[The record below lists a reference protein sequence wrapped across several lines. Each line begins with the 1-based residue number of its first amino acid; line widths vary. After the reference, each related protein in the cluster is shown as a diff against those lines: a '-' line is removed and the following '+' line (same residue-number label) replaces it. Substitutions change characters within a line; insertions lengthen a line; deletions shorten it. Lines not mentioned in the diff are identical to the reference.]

1 MRRITKL
8 FIAITVLI
16 AAFLLSLTPIFIP
29 QAKEEELKTATVTL
43 GAYRYEVVGFKPRR
57 RGSSDIKA
65 MIFQASDGQ
74 QYQVAMFYDDEAE
87 ALTGHTVTVRYVE
100 DGGSYLGTHMIADM
114 TEGEETH
121 YTLAEWNQF
130 QRRRMWLIPLMLWA
144 PILLTLVLVIEDL
157 FSVSGRVKRYIRG
170 TRKKNARAEQLAEL
184 QNRPR
189 NFPNTTWQT
198 ADGRL
203 TFTVDE
209 QGRASGV
216 IRVQEGEGVRS
227 IPVIFDDAAHTTIR
241 IAPLEAGERVGRYIE
256 IWEGDYD
263 YPDRFTAKPLKTTYF
278 KKGKTL
284 TVRRRDGEGL

>member
-8 FIAITVLI
+8 FIVITVLI
-16 AAFLLSLTPIFIP
+16 AAFLLYLTPIFIP

-43 GAYRYEVVGFKPRR
+43 GTYRYEAVGFKPRR

-74 QYQVAMFYDDEAE
+74 QYQIAMFYDDEAE

-189 NFPNTTWQT
+189 NLPNTTWQT
-198 ADGRL
+198 EDGKL
-203 TFTVDE
+203 IFTVDE
-209 QGRASGV
+209 QGRATGV
-216 IRVQEGEGVRS
+216 IRVPEGDGTRS
-227 IPVIFDDAAHTTIR
+227 IPVIFDDTAHTTIR

-263 YPDRFTAKPLKTTYF
+263 HPDRFTAKPLKTAYF
-278 KKGKTL
+278 KKGKTIRIERK
-284 TVRRRDGEGL
+284 TP

>member
-1 MRRITKL
+1 VRRITKL
-8 FIAITVLI
+8 FIVITVLI
-16 AAFLLSLTPIFIP
+16 AAFLLCLTPIFIP

-43 GAYRYEVVGFKPRR
+43 GTYRYEVVGFKPRR
-57 RGSSDIKA
+57 RGSSDIKV

-74 QYQVAMFYDDEAE
+74 QYQIAMFYKDEAE
-87 ALTGHTVTVRYVE
+87 ALTGHTVTIRYVE
-100 DGGSYLGTHMIADM
+100 DGGSYLGTHMIAEM
-114 TEGEETH
+114 TEGDETH

-130 QRRRMWLIPLMLWA
+130 QRRRAWLIPLLLWS

-170 TRKKNARAEQLAEL
+170 TRKKNARAEQLAKL

-189 NFPNTTWQT
+189 NIPNTTWQT
-198 ADGRL
+198 EDGKL

-209 QGRASGV
+209 QGRATGV
-216 IRVQEGEGVRS
+216 IRVPEGDGTRS
-227 IPVIFDDAAHTTIR
+227 IPVIFDDTAHTTIR
-241 IAPLEAGERVGRYIE
+241 IAPLEAGERVGPYVE

-278 KKGKTL
+278 KKGKTIRIERK
-284 TVRRRDGEGL
+284 TP

>member
-8 FIAITVLI
+8 FIVITVLI
-16 AAFLLSLTPIFIP
+16 AAFLLYLTPIFIP

-43 GAYRYEVVGFKPRR
+43 GTYRYEVVGFKPRR

-74 QYQVAMFYDDEAE
+74 EYQVAMFYDDEAE
-87 ALTGHTVTVRYVE
+87 ALTGHTVTIRYVE

-114 TEGEETH
+114 TEGDETH

-189 NFPNTTWQT
+189 NLPNTTWQT
-198 ADGRL
+198 EDGKL
-203 TFTVDE
+203 IFTVAE
-209 QGRASGV
+209 QGRATGV
-216 IRVQEGEGVRS
+216 IRVPEGDGTRS
-227 IPVIFDDAAHTTIR
+227 IPVIFDDTAHTTIR

-256 IWEGDYD
+256 IWEGDYYD
-263 YPDRFTAKPLKTTYF
+263 PDRFTAKPLKTTYF
-278 KKGKTL
+278 KKGKTI
-284 TVRRRDGEGL
+284 TVRRVNDDVS

>member
-8 FIAITVLI
+8 FIVITVLI
-16 AAFLLSLTPIFIP
+16 AAFLLYLTPIFIP

-43 GAYRYEVVGFKPRR
+43 GTYRYEAVGFKPRR

-74 QYQVAMFYDDEAE
+74 QYQIAMFYDDEAE

-189 NFPNTTWQT
+189 NLPNTTWQT
-198 ADGRL
+198 EDGKL
-203 TFTVDE
+203 IFTVDE
-209 QGRASGV
+209 QGRATGV
-216 IRVQEGEGVRS
+216 IRVPEGDGIRS
-227 IPVIFDDAAHTTIR
+227 IPVIFDDTAHTTIR

-263 YPDRFTAKPLKTTYF
+263 HPDRFTAKPLKTAYF
-278 KKGKTL
+278 KKGKTIRIERK
-284 TVRRRDGEGL
+284 TP

>member
-8 FIAITVLI
+8 FIVITVLI
-16 AAFLLSLTPIFIP
+16 AAFLLYLTPIFIP

-74 QYQVAMFYDDEAE
+74 EYQVAMFYDDEAE

-189 NFPNTTWQT
+189 NLPNTTWQT
-198 ADGRL
+198 EAGKL

-209 QGRASGV
+209 QGRATGM
-216 IRVQEGEGVRS
+216 IRTPEGEGVRS
-227 IPVIFDDAAHTTIR
+227 IPVIFDDTAHTTIR

-263 YPDRFTAKPLKTTYF
+263 HPDRFTAKPLKTAYF
-278 KKGKTL
+278 KKGKTIRIERK
-284 TVRRRDGEGL
+284 TP